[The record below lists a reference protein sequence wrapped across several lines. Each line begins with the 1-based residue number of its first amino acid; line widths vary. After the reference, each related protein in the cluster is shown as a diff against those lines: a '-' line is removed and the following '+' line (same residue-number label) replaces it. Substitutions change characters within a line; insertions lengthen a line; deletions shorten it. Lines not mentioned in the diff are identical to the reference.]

1 MRKMYAAEP
10 EKSTGSQR
18 DDQIPS
24 GNGKYF
30 MLAENGGGFM
40 VKTSRYTG
48 MFILSLTIIVLM
60 ELSCH
65 ASPRVQV
72 GKTVYDA
79 GTVPEGM
86 DVTHEF
92 MFRNIGDRNLLIKPK
107 PC

>member
-1 MRKMYAAEP
+1 
-10 EKSTGSQR
+10 
-18 DDQIPS
+18 
-24 GNGKYF
+24 
-30 MLAENGGGFM
+30 M

-72 GKTVYDA
+72 EKTVHDA

-92 MFRNIGDRNLLIKPK
+92 MFRNIGDGNLLIKPK